1 MCRCLDHLARRGLV
15 ESTGSRSVDRA
26 VSSCMGDPMSSDD
39 TSLVGKEFGNY
50 RLAEVLG
57 KGGTSIVYRGVHRSI
72 GSEVAIKVLRRA
84 GSPAV
89 VKRVFPAGGGGG
101 PTRPPRLPAGVG

>member
-26 VSSCMGDPMSSDD
+26 VSCSLGDPMSSDD

-57 KGGTSIVYRGVHRSI
+57 KGGTSIVYRGVHKSI

-84 GSPAV
+84 GPPALGQ
-89 VKRVFPAGGGGG
+89 RVFPPAGGGR
-101 PTRPPRLPAGVG
+101 PSRPPP